1 MQMRQPSSTGSVS
14 NSPGLPDRPQSVE
27 NPLTPRTPHTPHT
40 PYTPQNNQQGGES
53 SQENDSAG
61 GGGGGGNPN
70 NPANPLPLPVM
81 FGRFGYFKLGL
92 RGGSPMWSVGAG
104 YGRGGRRNDS
114 RSNDEKRGSSSGSH
128 QEKDVGESTSGSKV
142 EGQAESKITRQS
154 CSSGRETRGGVITP
168 AKSVAVVSTVAS
180 LVCVDYNDFDDEN
193 SHTPPLTPPL
203 PHDDRHRV
211 TSGSLP
217 VDSKA
222 ENIPAVAERITEQD
236 LASTKKLQESPSEKP
251 SNQDETEREISN
263 NAKDLIEEKCS
274 EEIEVAIMSQED
286 ILGSDTVVSSDL
298 PVESL
303 GVEETDCGNV
313 VVFEHLSESDL
324 AQVSSSIDTD
334 IIEECIV
341 TSSDIVM
348 DMSVVDALESC
359 EKLTSCIQKDDDE
372 VLHLVEE
379 ENKAET
385 GDVDDGLGGIEL
397 ADGGDDIPNMDMD
410 VMHML
415 DTGVRGVLDRDP
427 VLDMPEGCR
436 EIHSMNERLR
446 IGIVRSLGPLQQEKI
461 VAMTDTP
468 ESPDQE
474 EMNVDPSPEPYLPTP
489 DTIKDDEDDMM
500 PMIHDDPDM
509 MELDETS
516 GTEVDNDANETEAAE
531 MNVTSSAE
539 VAASGSTA
547 SVDTAGE
554 NSGETLSTHTG
565 SSEEAGKRDHPFG
578 VPLATQLPPSSFHQA
593 NIGVPGPIRTI
604 VTYPTIPSLAMP
616 TASYTRGKHLL
627 NEEQSNASATTVAA
641 VSAVI
646 SSAVTR
652 QVTSVV
658 PSVVSV
664 PCTMPFSLDS
674 ESVEASPLSAARGKT
689 QESSH
694 ISSIS
699 CLTSPCVA
707 SAVVTQGTEIT
718 VSSEAG
724 LITSECSTAV
734 AHMPQSIIGVSPT
747 FSIITSS
754 SPRRASV
761 LQGSSGSTAVPVC
774 IIRSQ
779 SGGSINANS
788 TTVSIISSAVA
799 STVTSSRLSSA
810 TVASLVADAVS
821 AARLPYPPASVGQ
834 QLPFTKTGVVPVMT
848 FSPAGV
854 SVIANASSVSRESES
869 LVPPPR
875 MSTAQV
881 TRSLTVSPNVPVTV
895 ETDSSSIPVVETVW
909 SSDEHQTVTV
919 QNSSPANIRARVERK
934 SVDIAAAS
942 QMSDPRKEDTETMI
956 DAASKLSQVT
966 RPSMLETTNQNLV
979 NELPLQSQ
987 GTEMSSVQVIQ
998 KPLVKVDVDDDDEI
1012 LMKTVQLIFQESR
1025 PSVLATADRASSV
1038 PSQRST
1044 VAVQEETVASEV
1056 GSSKWQC
1063 NTPMGEGVSL
1073 SETQLAVP
1081 VFNSSV
1087 TDKECKK
1094 DLTITEKLL
1103 HQYSLPSS
1111 SSMSAEPDKREQT
1124 KLDYD
1129 NSDKSSA
1136 IPTQTNAADT
1146 QNLLSTSQI
1155 KHSTNLKV
1163 PLQAVDSAMPSQT
1176 QTVMDVVNASVTSV
1190 FSQAAACTTGV
1201 ETALCGQSGAAAL
1214 QPFGQSMLQS
1224 RLTTGAHQ
1232 MAGRF
1237 VSAPV
1242 PSPSVVMTSRLSS
1255 TIVPTGQAAASAVK
1269 QYVAYTQQQAA
1280 SQTSPVITGV
1290 SKSSAVVS
1298 ISPQLLTQS
1307 APRLSTQISTNVLAP
1322 SLPAEQSVQSS
1333 ILPSRVLESQSSE
1346 IVQQTQV
1353 SVPLVAIQHTATYG
1367 GGVRTASGDVCVQ
1380 QPVEAASLS
1389 GRLGGDVPISV
1400 RSGSVASSGDSNV
1413 DSSKCTTFGYPYAS
1427 SAPPRI
1433 QSSSSVY
1440 TRVMQPQRRMSTG
1453 ELKPEEPARSCQFEQ
1468 VATVKTETSESC
1480 LLKNMPVPTI
1490 GFTMQQQQQVT
1501 AVVTSISKPVA
1512 ASSTFVSRT
1521 PVAVV
1526 TPKSETQHLASSC
1539 KFSSTTQ
1546 ASTLPLLHRIE
1557 ESQNVLLKQL
1567 LQNTGCAQQT
1577 STSTHHQSLPV
1588 VPSLEAQLARPV
1600 PPTPSSLLPSL
1611 LTNDSPLSQP
1621 PKNPQTSRPSQLTTH
1636 ETSFISRPSP
1646 PVSTSPSTPFVC
1658 QQQQTPYSERRP
1670 GPPSRTPSGEDVL
1683 SPPAPSAPRVS
1694 AIGADSSHHTPS
1706 PLTSPPSV
1714 VIKKETVPP
1723 QQSPVHPVSS
1733 GDVKKE
1739 IVSDDSAVP
1748 LASEKKE
1755 FNGKIEQPSRDEM
1768 GDVGMETGCDKTTQD
1783 QAAQDIKKI
1792 KRRLY
1797 QQKRRQSQG
1806 KEPAGSG
1813 GTPKK
1818 QRVRKVSGSKVD
1830 EDYDTYIE
1838 NLMMQLR
1845 QLPPMNVL
1853 EPALSRN
1860 YAVCS
1865 IFGSGDLTKIGTSR
1879 DYSTRQGDLKGTFGA
1894 AHVSHVSDHYN
1905 TQPFGGLPPL
1915 PPQPPVSTQRGFY
1928 DQEFAALKLEN
1939 DDDKKQDLQAVMN
1952 RDHDNDTPD
1961 TVISSSSPECVIP
1974 EFPIRFPGLK
1984 LIEEEDAEKEEDAR
1998 WLRRASPI
2006 VPIISPIPIRPR
2018 PGMQIVKEMSE
2029 VDKENVGV
2037 SRDHIQ
2043 LKTRFGVSPPAP
2055 LRDAGNVTVTLTLTS
2070 AAAEDILGVLRNL
2083 ANILSIPAP
2092 SGYQIVERTSTP
2104 PSQKLGLYRTKG
2116 KDGKEGAPIDI
2127 QSILNGAAKFCR
2139 HCDVVI
2145 LSNLIRKKASELPFL
2160 AKDDSVENGDDLYF
2174 CSSTCYMQFA
2184 LMHRFPSISED
2195 KAAAIVDHLSQ
2206 TTPSAGQK
2214 KVHPSENA
2222 ERTKKDESIKEK
2234 KEEDEKMDVE
2244 QQQDEIK
2251 VEQDVAEKDESAE
2264 TQAKEADCVS
2274 VKPELPVNKPEP
2286 EPTPAAAVTT
2296 PQSTTPPRVTSTEK
2310 KSRRHTGDDPASHC
2324 PPPAKVWKGLKYKYW
2339 SPGALQPSVK
2349 YKRPTDKEITEMLFR
2364 MGITMTPAKIPDDT
2378 RKCMFCHQIGD
2389 GVADGPARLLNFD
2402 VDKWVHLNC
2411 ALWSDDVY
2419 ETVNGA
2425 LMNLENSLQQSL
2437 VLNCVVCHRT
2447 GATIRCFKLRCSN
2460 VYHLGCAVKD
2470 GCVFFKNKST
2480 YCAAHIPKNEKD
2492 NELTTLSVF
2501 RRVYVN
2507 RDENRQVATVMH
2519 QDHNN
2524 LLRVGSLIFLSVG
2537 QLLPHQLQ
2545 AFHTPNYIYPIGYK
2559 IVRFYWSMRVPN
2571 KRCRYVCSIHDV
2583 AGRPEFRVLV
2593 QEPCQDDLELRDTT
2607 PRAVW
2612 ARILEPLATLRKE
2625 MGGVQVFPRYISG
2638 EDLFG
2643 LTEPAVVRVLE
2654 SLPGVETLTDYRFK
2668 YGRNP
2673 LLELPLAV
2681 NPTGCA
2687 RTEPKLRNQFLWK
2700 RPHTQRTGSSS
2711 RPIFVPTATV
2721 AGEAACP
2728 YSKQFVHSK
2737 SSQYKKMKQEWRNN
2751 VYLARS
2757 KIQGLGLYAARDL
2770 ERHTMVIEY
2779 IGEVIRTELS
2789 ELREKQYE
2797 ARNRGIYMFRL
2808 DEDRVVDATL
2818 SGGLARYINHSCNP
2832 NCVAEIVEVERDL
2845 RIIIFAKRRISR
2857 GEELAYDYKFD
2868 IEDDQHKI
2876 PCNCGAPNCRKWMN

>member
-1 MQMRQPSSTGSVS
+1 MVQNHAHSVGSPMQMRHPSSTGSVS

-53 SQENDSAG
+53 SQDNDSVG

-70 NPANPLPLPVM
+70 NPANTLPLPAM

-92 RGGSPMWSVGAG
+92 RGGSPMWSMGSG
-104 YGRGGRRNDS
+104 YGKGGRRNDS
-114 RSNDEKRGSSSGSH
+114 RSNDDKKGSDSGNH
-128 QEKDVGESTSGSKV
+128 QEKDVGQSTSGSKV
-142 EGQAESKITRQS
+142 EDKVESKLTRQS
-154 CSSGRETRGGVITP
+154 STSGRETRGGVITP
-168 AKSVAVVSTVAS
+168 TKNVAVVSTVAS

-203 PHDDRHRV
+203 PQDDRHPI

-217 VDSKA
+217 VDGKA
-222 ENIPAVAERITEQD
+222 EKIPAVPERVSEQD
-236 LASTKKLQESPSEKP
+236 LASTEKLQELPSEKP
-251 SNQDETEREISN
+251 SNQDETEREASN
-263 NAKDLIEEKCS
+263 NAKELIEEKCG

-298 PVESL
+298 PVDSL

-348 DMSVVDALESC
+348 DISVVDALESC
-359 EKLTSCIQKDDDE
+359 EKLTSCIQKDDDD

-385 GDVDDGLGGIEL
+385 VDVDDGLGGIEL
-397 ADGGDDIPNMDMD
+397 PEGGDDIPNMDMD
-410 VMHML
+410 VMHIL

-489 DTIKDDEDDMM
+489 DTIKDDEDDIM
-500 PMIHDDPDM
+500 PMIHDDTDM

-516 GTEVDNDANETEAAE
+516 GTEIENDSNETEATE
-531 MNVTSSAE
+531 MNVTGGTEEAT
-539 VAASGSTA
+539 SGG
-547 SVDTAGE
+547 TAGVD
-554 NSGETLSTHTG
+554 SAGDSAGGGTLRTQAG
-565 SSEEAGKRDHPFG
+565 ASEEAGKRDHPFG
-578 VPLATQLPPSSFHQA
+578 VPLATQLPPSSVHQA
-593 NIGVPGPIRTI
+593 NIGVPGSTRTF
-604 VTYPTIPSLAMP
+604 VTYPTFPSLAVP
-616 TASYTRGKHLL
+616 ASSYARGEHLL
-627 NEEQSNASATTVAA
+627 NEEQANASARTVPAVTTVIT
-641 VSAVI
+641 SAI
-646 SSAVTR
+646 TR

-658 PSVVSV
+658 PPVVSV
-664 PCTMPFSLDS
+664 PCTVQFSFDS
-674 ESVEASPLSAARGKT
+674 ESVGSSLLSAAKEKT
-689 QESSH
+689 QESPHTSTTL
-694 ISSIS
+694 S
-699 CLTSPCVA
+699 LTSTPVS
-707 SAVVTQGTEIT
+707 SAVVTEGTEIT
-718 VSSEAG
+718 VSSESG
-724 LITSECSTAV
+724 LITSECSTTV
-734 AHMPQSIIGVSPT
+734 AHIPHSIIGVSPA
-747 FSIITSS
+747 FSIIKSS

-761 LQGSSGSTAVPVC
+761 LQGSPGSSTVPVC

-779 SGGSINANS
+779 SGGNSGVNS

-799 STVTSSRLSSA
+799 STVASSRLPSA
-810 TVASLVADAVS
+810 AVANLVTDAVNT
-821 AARLPYPPASVGQ
+821 ARLPYPPASVGQ
-834 QLPFTKTGVVPVMT
+834 HLPFSRTGVAPIMT
-848 FSPAGV
+848 VSPAGV
-854 SVIANASSVSRESES
+854 SVIANSSSMSREGES
-869 LVPPPR
+869 LIPPPR
-875 MSTAQV
+875 MSIAPFTS
-881 TRSLTVSPNVPVTV
+881 SLSVSPNVPVTV
-895 ETDSSSIPVVETVW
+895 GTDSSSIPAVETDG
-909 SSDEHQTVTV
+909 SSHGHQTSAVL
-919 QNSSPANIRARVERK
+919 NSSASNIQARVGRK
-934 SVDIAAAS
+934 SVDIKGAS
-942 QMSDPRKEDTETMI
+942 QTSDPQKEEKET
-956 DAASKLSQVT
+956 SKLSQVT
-966 RPSMLETTNQNLV
+966 KPSMLESPAQNLV
-979 NELPLQSQ
+979 NELPLQSL
-987 GTEMSSVQVIQ
+987 GTEISSVQVIQ
-998 KPLVKVDVDDDDEI
+998 KSVVKVDDDDDEI

-1025 PSVLATADRASSV
+1025 PSVLATADRTSSV
-1038 PSQRST
+1038 PPQS
-1044 VAVQEETVASEV
+1044 AAPALPEETVATVV
-1056 GSSKWQC
+1056 GSSKWQHD
-1063 NTPMGEGVSL
+1063 TPAVGSVS
-1073 SETQLAVP
+1073 SETQQSIAVL
-1081 VFNSSV
+1081 NSSV
-1087 TDKECKK
+1087 TDKDCKK
-1094 DLTITEKLL
+1094 DLTIPEKLL

-1111 SSMSAEPDKREQT
+1111 GTVSAGPDQREQ
-1124 KLDYD
+1124 KKFDYD
-1129 NSDKSSA
+1129 SSDRSSE
-1136 IPTQTNAADT
+1136 IPTQTNATDT
-1146 QNLLSTSQI
+1146 KGLKCTSQVQN
-1155 KHSTNLKV
+1155 SLQL
-1163 PLQAVDSAMPSQT
+1163 PLQVVQSSMPSHL
-1176 QTVMDVVNASVTSV
+1176 QTVTDVVDAPVTLV
-1190 FSQAAACTTGV
+1190 FSQAAVCTNA
-1201 ETALCGQSGAAAL
+1201 ETTVCGHSGAATIH
-1214 QPFGQSMLQS
+1214 PCGQSMLQS

-1232 MAGRF
+1232 MAGR
-1237 VSAPV
+1237 VVAAPV

-1255 TIVPTGQAAASAVK
+1255 AIMSTGQAAAAAVK
-1269 QYVAYTQQQAA
+1269 QYMAYTQQQAS

-1290 SKSSAVVS
+1290 SKSSAVMS
-1298 ISPQLLTQS
+1298 LSPQLLTPS
-1307 APRLSTQISTNVLAP
+1307 VARLSTQSSMNVSVP
-1322 SLPAEQSVQSS
+1322 SQPTEQSAQSS
-1333 ILPSRVLESQSSE
+1333 VLPSRVLESQSSE
-1346 IVQQTQV
+1346 IIQQTQL
-1353 SVPLVAIQHTATYG
+1353 SVPLVAIQRAASFG
-1367 GGVRTASGDVCVQ
+1367 GNIRTASGDVRAQ
-1380 QPVEAASLS
+1380 EPVEAVSLS
-1389 GRLGGDVPISV
+1389 GRIGGDAPIPVCSE
-1400 RSGSVASSGDSNV
+1400 SVASSGDSV
-1413 DSSKCTTFGYPYAS
+1413 SDSSKCSTVGYPYAS

-1433 QSSSSVY
+1433 QASSVY
-1440 TRVMQPQRRMSTG
+1440 AKVMQPQRRMSTG
-1453 ELKPEEPARSCQFEQ
+1453 EMKPEESVRSCQFEQ
-1468 VATVKTETSESC
+1468 VAVVKTETLGSC
-1480 LLKNMPVPTI
+1480 LFKEMPVPTT
-1490 GFTMQQQQQVT
+1490 GFTVQHQQDSGVVT
-1501 AVVTSISKPVA
+1501 AISKPIA
-1512 ASSTFVSRT
+1512 TPSTVVSRT
-1521 PVAVV
+1521 PVTAV
-1526 TPKSETQHLASSC
+1526 TPKTEAQHLASSC

-1546 ASTLPLLHRIE
+1546 PPMLPLPHRLE

-1577 STSTHHQSLPV
+1577 SVPSHHQGLPV

-1621 PKNPQTSRPSQLTTH
+1621 PKNSQTSRPTQLTTT

-1646 PVSTSPSTPFVC
+1646 PVPTSPSTPLVC
-1658 QQQQTPYSERRP
+1658 QQQQTQCSDRRP
-1670 GPPSRTPSGEDVL
+1670 GPPSRTPSREDVL
-1683 SPPAPSAPRVS
+1683 SPPTPATPRLS
-1694 AIGADSSHHTPS
+1694 TSGADCSHHTPS
-1706 PLTSPPSV
+1706 PLSSPPV
-1714 VIKKETVPP
+1714 MIKKETVPP

-1733 GDVKKE
+1733 SDVKKE
-1739 IVSDDSAVP
+1739 VVSDDSVVP

-1755 FNGKIEQPSRDEM
+1755 FPGKTEQPSRDEM
-1768 GDVGMETGCDKTTQD
+1768 GDLGMETASDKTIQD
-1783 QAAQDIKKI
+1783 QAALDIKKI

-1806 KEPAGSG
+1806 KEPAGGG

-1818 QRVRKVSGSKVD
+1818 QRVRKGSKVD

-1838 NLMMQLR
+1838 NLMTQLR

-1879 DYSTRQGDLKGTFGA
+1879 DYTTRQGDLKGTFGG
-1894 AHVSHVSDHYN
+1894 AHLAHVSDHYN
-1905 TQPFGGLPPL
+1905 TQPFGDLPPL
-1915 PPQPPVSTQRGFY
+1915 PPQPTVSTQRGFY
-1928 DQEFAALKLEN
+1928 DQEFATLKLEN
-1939 DDDKKQDLQAVMN
+1939 DDDKKQDIQAVMN

-1998 WLRRASPI
+1998 WLKRASPI

-2018 PGMQIVKEMSE
+2018 PGMQIVKELAE

-2145 LSNLIRKKASELPFL
+2145 LSNLIRKKVSELPFL
-2160 AKDDSVENGDDLYF
+2160 AKDDLVENGDDLYF

-2184 LMHRFPSISED
+2184 LMHRSPSISED
-2195 KAAAIVDHLSQ
+2195 KAAAIVDHLCQ
-2206 TTPSAGQK
+2206 TTQSAGQK
-2214 KVHPSENA
+2214 KVHPSESA
-2222 ERTKKDESIKEK
+2222 EKTKKDENIKEK
-2234 KEEDEKMDVE
+2234 KGEDEKMDVE

-2251 VEQDVAEKDESAE
+2251 VEENVAEKDEPAE
-2264 TQAKEADCVS
+2264 TQAKEADGVG
-2274 VKPELPVNKPEP
+2274 VKTEIPVTKPEP
-2286 EPTPAAAVTT
+2286 EPTPAPAVTT
-2296 PQSTTPPRVTSTEK
+2296 PQPVMPPRVTSNEK
-2310 KSRRHTGDDPASHC
+2310 KSRRHTGDDPVSHC
-2324 PPPAKVWKGLKYKYW
+2324 PPPTKVWKGLKYKYW
-2339 SPGALQPSVK
+2339 SPGALQPAVK

-2480 YCAAHIPKNEKD
+2480 YCTAHIPKNEKD

-2625 MGGVQVFPRYISG
+2625 MGGVQVFPRFVSG

-2711 RPIFVPTATV
+2711 RPIFVPTATA

-2789 ELREKQYE
+2789 ELREKLYE